1 MAFPTET
8 VYGLGADAQNERAVR
23 RIFAVKGRP
32 ASHPV
37 IVHLGDASQLEA
49 WARSVPS
56 IAHELARVFWPGPF
70 TMVLKRSGLASD
82 AITGGQDTVAL
93 RVPAHPLAQ
102 QVLAA
107 LGGGIAAPSANRY
120 GRVSPTTA
128 EEVRAELGE
137 QVDAIL
143 DGGPCSIGV
152 ESTILDLSSG
162 SPALLRPG
170 GVPREELERIVGDRI
185 QFGRASG
192 VRAPGMRPTHYAPA
206 TRIVIAE
213 RSQLA
218 AAAELERREGRAVV
232 VVAPEG
238 FPVPNGLAHLPVP
251 ERLEEYAQVL
261 YRTLREVDRQHFDVA
276 VFLVPQATG
285 LGLAIRDRLAR
296 AAGADPK
303 DESQALALEE
313 TDAIAR
319 AKLS

>member
-1 MAFPTET
+1 VVKQDLLQAVRILRAGGLVAFPTET

-37 IVHLGDASQLEA
+37 IVHLGDPSQLDA
-49 WARSVPS
+49 WARSVPA
-56 IAHELARVFWPGPF
+56 IAYELARVFWPGPL
-70 TMVLKRSGLASD
+70 TMVLKRSARASD
-82 AITGGQDTVAL
+82 AVTGGQDTVGL
-93 RVPAHPLAQ
+93 RVPATPLARQ
-102 QVLAA
+102 LLEAF
-107 LGGGIAAPSANRY
+107 GGGIAAPSANRY

-128 EEVRAELGE
+128 EDVRAELGE

-143 DGGPCSIGV
+143 DGGPCLIGV

-162 SPALLRPG
+162 SPALIRPG
-170 GVPREELERIVGDRI
+170 GVSREELEQILGDQI
-185 QFGRASG
+185 PLGRVSG
-192 VRAPGMRPTHYAPA
+192 VRAPGMQPTHYAPA

-213 RSQLA
+213 HSELA
-218 AAAELERREGRAVV
+218 AAAELERRKGHAVV

-238 FPVPNGLAHLPVP
+238 FSLPAGLAHLPVP

-276 VFLVPQATG
+276 IFWVPPATG

-303 DESQALALEE
+303 D
-313 TDAIAR
+313 
-319 AKLS
+319 

>member
-8 VYGLGADAQNERAVR
+8 VYGLGADAKNERAVR

-37 IVHLGDASQLEA
+37 IVHLGDASQLDA
-49 WARSVPS
+49 WARAVP
-56 IAHELARVFWPGPF
+56 ALAYELARVFWPGPF
-70 TMVLKRSGLASD
+70 TIVLKRTGLASD

-93 RVPAHPLAQ
+93 RVPANPLAQ
-102 QVLAA
+102 QLLAA
-107 LGGGIAAPSANRY
+107 FGGGIAAPSANRY
-120 GRVSPTTA
+120 GRVSPTSA
-128 EEVRAELGE
+128 EDVRVELGE

-185 QFGRASG
+185 PLGRASS
-192 VRAPGMRPTHYAPA
+192 VRAPGMQPIHYAPA
-206 TRIVIAE
+206 ARIVIPE
-213 RSQLA
+213 HSELA
-218 AAAELERREGRAVV
+218 AAAELERRKGHAVV

-238 FPVPNGLAHLPVP
+238 FAVPDGLAHLPVP
-251 ERLEEYAQVL
+251 ESLEEYAQVL

-276 VFLVPQATG
+276 VFWVPQATG

-303 DESQALALEE
+303 D
-313 TDAIAR
+313 
-319 AKLS
+319 